1 MKLSL
6 IALALALFGTS
17 NALRVSKHADT
28 KLCDYYKEICEN
40 PQSWNKTDCGT
51 NYEKLAINDYA

>member
-17 NALRVSKHADT
+17 NALRVSKETH
-28 KLCDYYKEICEN
+28 
-40 PQSWNKTDCGT
+40 
-51 NYEKLAINDYA
+51 NDSQGCRNGSC

>member
-17 NALRVSKHADT
+17 NALQLSKENHNLSKKPLHA
-28 KLCDYYKEICEN
+28 CSMI
-40 PQSWNKTDCGT
+40 TDCAQWQYCKDGQCRAT
-51 NYEKLAINDYA
+51 S

>member
-17 NALRVSKHADT
+17 NALRVSKETHQP
-28 KLCDYYKEICEN
+28 CDYGN
-40 PQSWNKTDCGT
+40 DCS
-51 NYEKLAINDYA
+51 

>member
-17 NALRVSKHADT
+17 NALQLSK
-28 KLCDYYKEICEN
+28 
-40 PQSWNKTDCGT
+40 
-51 NYEKLAINDYA
+51 EKHNNVIACRNDDQCPPN

>member
-17 NALRVSKHADT
+17 NALRLSKETHEYYCIVEHGETICSWEPRKT
-28 KLCDYYKEICEN
+28 KHHD
-40 PQSWNKTDCGT
+40 
-51 NYEKLAINDYA
+51 A